1 MKVVVFGTGSALT
14 DFLTILPD
22 RHEVVALCD
31 NNAEKWGTTVA
42 GQPVVSP
49 AHLQTTDADLIV
61 IASRSVDAIRQQLLG
76 LGFPAD
82 KIVASCPSHSDA
94 LAALINADVDRLN
107 HQLGLNLPAAGLA
120 TMYLCPEEPSAVRSR
135 PSEDYVR
142 RQAMRLC
149 ARWLAGRGVEGAI
162 AELGVY
168 QGEQAALL
176 NALFPDRPLYLL
188 DTFEGFAP
196 ADVRS
201 DVASGYSV
209 SSVGQFHDTSIDLVM
224 SKMSSPA
231 NVHVRKGFFPDS
243 AVEMPDVFAFVS
255 LDVDLYEPILAG
267 LEYFYPRLA
276 SGGFIFIHD
285 YNNLRY
291 KGVRHAVEKFL
302 SHTPAA
308 AVPLPDYAG
317 SLILTR

>member
-1 MKVVVFGTGSALT
+1 MKIVVFGTGSALT
-14 DFLTILPD
+14 DFLTTLPD
-22 RHEVVALCD
+22 HHQVVALCD
-31 NNAEKWGTTVA
+31 NNAEKWGTSVA
-42 GQPVVSP
+42 GIPVVSP
-49 AHLQTTDADLIV
+49 SALQEIDADLIV
-61 IASRSVDAIRQQLLG
+61 IASRSVDSIRRQLLG
-76 LGFPAD
+76 LGFPAE
-82 KIVASCPSHSDA
+82 KMVASCPSHSDE
-94 LAALINADVDRLN
+94 LAALINLDIERLN
-107 HQLGLNLPAAGLA
+107 RLLGLNVPAAGVA
-120 TMYLCPEEPSAVRSR
+120 TMYLCPEEETAVRSR

-149 ARWLAGRGVEGAI
+149 ARWIASRGVEGAI

-188 DTFEGFAP
+188 DTFEGFAQ

-209 SSVGQFHDTSIDLVM
+209 SSVGQFDDTSVDLVI
-224 SKMSSPA
+224 SKMSAPA
-231 NVHVRKGFFPDS
+231 NVHIRKGFFPES
-243 AVEMPDVFAFVS
+243 AIEMPDFFAFVS

-276 SGGFIFIHD
+276 NGGFIFIHD
-285 YNNLRY
+285 YNNQRY

-302 SHTPAA
+302 KHTPTA